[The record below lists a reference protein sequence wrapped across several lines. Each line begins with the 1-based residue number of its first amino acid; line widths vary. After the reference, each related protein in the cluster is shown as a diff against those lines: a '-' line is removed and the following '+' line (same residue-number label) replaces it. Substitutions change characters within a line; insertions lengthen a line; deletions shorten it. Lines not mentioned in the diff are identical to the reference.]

1 MSQKKAINNNNDNN
15 NNNNNILLHDSYRS
29 PKAGKWWNKQG
40 RWVKCNI
47 SAIVKEAEIDKNV
60 SRKHV
65 DKTHPISGAKN
76 GNQVRIIKLATRRK
90 FFCSI
95 SKTKKLITEKRKK
108 NLEHKYQAWLNIQPS
123 LARNRLICLEKPMVR
138 LKVMRI
144 SGLLMLICTQLE
156 VHIKQIFQPKLCQA
170 LQELTNPWAS

>member
-1 MSQKKAINNNNDNN
+1 MSQIKTINNNDDNNNNDNNNNNNDNNNNNNNHNNN

-47 SAIVKEAEIDKNV
+47 SAIAKEAEIDKNV

-76 GNQVRIIKLATRRK
+76 GNQVRIIKLATRES
-90 FFCSI
+90 FS
-95 SKTKKLITEKRKK
+95 
-108 NLEHKYQAWLNIQPS
+108 A
-123 LARNRLICLEKPMVR
+123 A
-138 LKVMRI
+138 
-144 SGLLMLICTQLE
+144 
-156 VHIKQIFQPKLCQA
+156 
-170 LQELTNPWAS
+170 